1 MKLVYPAVFYP
12 FSDGSG
18 GYTVEF
24 PDLPGCV
31 TEGKDIEDAF
41 EMAID
46 AASGWVLDELEEG
59 NEIPKASAYADVK
72 PRENGQVNI
81 VLLDMDKYTEQ
92 YGEKAV
98 RKNVTIPAWLN
109 TFAEKKK
116 INFSQLLQEALMERI
131 SMKC

>member
-1 MKLVYPAVFYP
+1 MKLIYPAVFYP

-31 TEGKDIEDAF
+31 TEGTDLEEAF

-81 VLLDMDKYTEQ
+81 VLLDMDKYAEQ

-109 TFAEKKK
+109 TFAEKRK
-116 INFSQLLQEALMERI
+116 INFSQVLQEAILA
-131 SMKC
+131 KTQKA

>member
-1 MKLVYPAVFYP
+1 MKKDYYIYPAIFEYNK
-12 FSDGSG
+12 DGISI
-18 GYTVEF
+18 YF

-31 TEGKDIEDAF
+31 TEGRHLEEAF
-41 EMAID
+41 EMAVD

-59 NEIPKASAYADVK
+59 NEIPKASAYSNVK
-72 PRENGQVNI
+72 PRENGEVNI
-81 VLLDMDKYTEQ
+81 VLLDMDKYAEQ

-116 INFSQLLQEALMERI
+116 INFSQVLQEAILA
-131 SMKC
+131 KTQKA

>member
-1 MKLVYPAVFYP
+1 MKLIYPAVFYP

-18 GYTVEF
+18 GYVVEF

-31 TEGKDIEDAF
+31 TEGKNLEDAF
-41 EMAID
+41 ENATD

-59 NEIPKASAYADVK
+59 NVVPKSSDYDYVER
-72 PRENGQVNI
+72 REGGQVSM
-81 VLLDMDKYTEQ
+81 VLLDMDAYAER

-109 TFAEKKK
+109 SYAEKQK
-116 INFSQLLQEALMERI
+116 INFSQVLQEALLARAI
-131 SMKC
+131 NK

>member
-1 MKLVYPAVFYP
+1 MKLIYPAVFYP

-31 TEGKDIEDAF
+31 TEGKDLEEAF

-81 VLLDMDKYTEQ
+81 VLLDMDKYAEQ

-116 INFSQLLQEALMERI
+116 INFSQVLQEAILA
-131 SMKC
+131 KTQKA

>member
-1 MKLVYPAVFYP
+1 MKLIYPAVFYP

-31 TEGKDIEDAF
+31 TEGRNLEEAF
-41 EMAID
+41 EMAMD

-59 NEIPKASAYADVK
+59 NEIPKASEYTDVK
-72 PRENGQVNI
+72 LRENGQVNI
-81 VLLDMDKYTEQ
+81 ILLDMDKYAEQ

-116 INFSQLLQEALMERI
+116 INFSQVLQEAILA
-131 SMKC
+131 KTQKA

>member
-1 MKLVYPAVFYP
+1 MKLIYPAVFYP

-31 TEGKDIEDAF
+31 TEGNDLEEAF

-72 PRENGQVNI
+72 PRETGQVNI
-81 VLLDMDKYTEQ
+81 VLLDMDKYAEQ

-109 TFAEKKK
+109 TFAEKRK
-116 INFSQLLQEALMERI
+116 INFSQVLQEAILA
-131 SMKC
+131 KTQKA

>member
-1 MKLVYPAVFYP
+1 MKLIYPAVFYP

-31 TEGKDIEDAF
+31 TEGKDLEEAF

-46 AASGWVLDELEEG
+46 AASGWVLEELEEG
-59 NEIPKASAYADVK
+59 NEIPKASMYADVK
-72 PRENGQVNI
+72 PRENGQVNT
-81 VLLDMDKYTEQ
+81 VLLDMDKYAEQ

-98 RKNVTIPAWLN
+98 RKNVTIPAWLLLKKEKL
-109 TFAEKKK
+109 TFHRYYKKL
-116 INFSQLLQEALMERI
+116 F
-131 SMKC
+131 